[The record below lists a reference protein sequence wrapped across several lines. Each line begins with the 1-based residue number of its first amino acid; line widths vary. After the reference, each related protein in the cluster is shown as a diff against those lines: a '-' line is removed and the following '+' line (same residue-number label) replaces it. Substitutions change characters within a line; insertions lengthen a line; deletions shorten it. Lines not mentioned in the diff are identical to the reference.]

1 VQEGATGLS
10 GLGRESSRVEG
21 AGHHKGLFHALGRNK
36 KRSVGWSLSMTGL
49 DGFERCVK
57 QIVERAMQAVNDRI
71 ATQAEQTISDGSTG
85 GIQK

>member
-1 VQEGATGLS
+1 
-10 GLGRESSRVEG
+10 
-21 AGHHKGLFHALGRNK
+21 
-36 KRSVGWSLSMTGL
+36 MTGL